1 MIGLTAS
8 NLMQIVISVMFGA
21 VCVGPVLALLIFSQW
36 TANVAA
42 IPRLEHQLNLIMKHL
57 GIEDVVDS
65 RPILQEL
72 RSGNKINAIK
82 LYREQTGVGL
92 KEAKDVIDALERGDI
107 DILERGNGTA

>member
-8 NLMQIVISVMFGA
+8 NLMQIVISVLFGA

-36 TANVAA
+36 TAKVAA

-57 GIEDVVDS
+57 DIEDVVDH

-72 RSGNKINAIK
+72 RSGNKIGAIK

-92 KEAKDVIDALERGDI
+92 KEAKDVIDAVERGESVA
-107 DILERGNGTA
+107 LEHENGTA